1 METDLHMCRKIRQA
15 ISLDHF
21 KSSLDQ
27 LFYMHRYL
35 RYTGR
40 KKSWWHRSLVR
51 QVIFC
56 HLPSPWS
63 ACFLQLLSEVMPQS
77 HWLHFYFHWEVKP
90 KLLKL
95 PAVVEG
101 YWSLFWTHFAAVFR
115 LSLTAAPEPQMLEV
129 QEKDPCYFIL
139 SVLWI
144 DPFPTR
150 NRWFIL
156 HTLRIWKYSH
166 LSNCSTS
173 VCLHVCMGN
182 CLGFKLGQFLRPSS
196 SEEMSRWA
204 KVQHLGLPRAK
215 GTPVKNLCFVLEN
228 VNSHSSIETKYPG

>member
-1 METDLHMCRKIRQA
+1 MCGKIRQD
-15 ISLDHF
+15 IPLDQF

-35 RYTGR
+35 RHTGR
-40 KKSWWHRSLVR
+40 KKSWWHGSLMQ

-63 ACFLQLLSEVMPQS
+63 ACFLQLLSEVMPRS

-101 YWSLFWTHFAAVFR
+101 YWNLFWTHFAAVFH

-129 QEKDPCYFIL
+129 EEKGPCYWLYPLSIL
-139 SVLWI
+139 DWSFPCSNPWFVLC
-144 DPFPTR
+144 
-150 NRWFIL
+150 
-156 HTLRIWKYSH
+156 TLRIWKYPH
-166 LSNCSTS
+166 LSNCSMA
-173 VCLHVCMGN
+173 VCLHGE
-182 CLGFKLGQFLRPSS
+182 L
-196 SEEMSRWA
+196 A
-204 KVQHLGLPRAK
+204 GL
-215 GTPVKNLCFVLEN
+215 
-228 VNSHSSIETKYPG
+228 